1 MECYE
6 SIGPCLYRAQKY
18 LQNPKGKY
26 WKCWRQYR
34 SQWWGFKFSIKLYK
48 LLFHLYLYL
57 YLNLDLFVCV
67 LVFVFEPSI
76 DLITMVGFR
85 VSNSLPSSCA
95 SLISARSQRGRKYK
109 KNKTNIKTQS
119 GQILKKVLQASFP
132 LEVNGVGNIKKN
144 KTNIKNTIETN
155 IKKKFCKP
163 HFR

>member
-18 LQNPKGKY
+18 LQNPEGKY
-26 WKCWRQYR
+26 WKCWRQYW
-34 SQWWGFKFSIKLYK
+34 SQWWVFKSSIRLYK

-57 YLNLDLFVCV
+57 YLNLDLFVSV

-95 SLISARSQRGRKYK
+95 SLISARSQRGSKYK
-109 KNKTNIKTQS
+109 KNM
-119 GQILKKVLQASFP
+119 
-132 LEVNGVGNIKKN
+132 
-144 KTNIKNTIETN
+144 TNIKNN
-155 IKKKFCKP
+155 QDKLKKCFASFISARNQGDSSTVPSSSK
-163 HFR
+163 